1 MSQEFLFL
9 RVKPV
14 RVKLQKEDE
23 SEAIIK
29 VDRVITTE
37 KEKFAENEMLLFRW
51 QSVINNQ
58 QKLFELKYELKI
70 CKWML
75 FKIWRQIKEN
85 LIGFI
90 YLLMMWLRIKIIR
103 NEIMF
108 IFLLK
113 FVII

>member
-37 KEKFAENEMLLFRW
+37 KEKFAENEMLLFR
-51 QSVINNQ
+51 
-58 QKLFELKYELKI
+58 
-70 CKWML
+70 
-75 FKIWRQIKEN
+75 
-85 LIGFI
+85 
-90 YLLMMWLRIKIIR
+90 
-103 NEIMF
+103 
-108 IFLLK
+108 
-113 FVII
+113 